1 VDELSIVNINVSVL
15 ISSDENNSGSLT
27 FNYSPDSSTKVGN
40 RKNNSTNGS
49 IANKSS
55 KNSKYSNSKNY
66 SNSNTSSSKGGV
78 LKKPIYSNNNN
89 TIGGSTEEKIRV
101 TNIIVGANSNAF
113 NNLNNVKSPD
123 MMLRDIKALHLITQ
137 KALSTN
143 AKQNPLDSI
152 DDERRS
158 FMNFNNINS
167 KKALFVDESGGM
179 YSHTNPNEMD
189 NNSFNDSNKHIINII
204 NINNNYNIE
213 NINCSGNNNNNN
225 FNNPNNSN
233 KLNNNHSLRKSYN
246 TINFYRK
253 GMNSSKDDNSM
264 SKDSAVSSKTNLKR
278 MIPIN
283 NKSTS
288 IKDIFKVYNNQQ
300 STNQKFIKIS
310 K

>member
-1 VDELSIVNINVSVL
+1 LF
-15 ISSDENNSGSLT
+15 SSDSNSGSLT
-27 FNYSPDSSTKVGN
+27 FNYSPDSNKLGK
-40 RKNNSTNGS
+40 KNASNGS

-55 KNSKYSNSKNY
+55 KNSKGSNSKGSNSKNY

-78 LKKPIYSNNNN
+78 SKKPIYKNDSDK
-89 TIGGSTEEKIRV
+89 TDKIRV
-101 TNIIVGANSNAF
+101 TNIIVGGTGNAF
-113 NNLNNVKSPD
+113 GGLNNPQCPD

-143 AKQNPLDSI
+143 TKQNPLDSI

-167 KKALFVDESGGM
+167 KKALFIDDPSAFG
-179 YSHTNPNEMD
+179 ND
-189 NNSFNDSNKHIINII
+189 NDKHIINII

-213 NINCSGNNNNNN
+213 NINCPSTKN
-225 FNNPNNSN
+225 
-233 KLNNNHSLRKSYN
+233 SLRKSLN

-253 GMNSSKDDNSM
+253 GTSGSDNQTPR
-264 SKDSAVSSKTNLKR
+264 DSAVSSRTNLKR
-278 MIPIN
+278 MIPL

-288 IKDIFKVYNNQQ
+288 IKDIMKVYTKEQHN
-300 STNQKFIKIS
+300 TQKFIKIS